1 MQTMWLIALDYA
13 FPRFNR
19 FIHYR
24 PSHQMQPF
32 DFMTVRLSA
41 SIFLPGTK
49 QEKENTFSFTN
60 VAFNWMLINAQEL
73 QSHRVH

>member
-49 QEKENTFSFTN
+49 QEKEHFRLQMTH
-60 VAFNWMLINAQEL
+60 LIGC
-73 QSHRVH
+73 